1 MLYFER
7 WRQSKK
13 LPEIG
18 ETLYLIPIRYWEPDD
33 YKPIKFIV
41 KKASITDGRLSLYG
55 EMEAGSYQPTA
66 EDMYSSVDID
76 GEWYYSYEN
85 ARKAQ
90 LLLAQLYEI
99 IGSDDNHYH
108 VDKVLKDMEF

>member
-13 LPEIG
+13 LPVTG
-18 ETLYLIPIRYWEPDD
+18 ETIYLIPIRYWEPDD
-33 YKPIKFIV
+33 YDPIKFIV
-41 KKASITDGRLSLYG
+41 ERASIGEDGVLCLYG
-55 EMEAGSYQPTA
+55 DYGGEGT
-66 EDMYSSVDID
+66 MYASVDID

-90 LLLAQLYEI
+90 ILLKELYEI
-99 IGSDDNHYH
+99 IGSDDSHYH
-108 VDKVLKDMEF
+108 VDKVMKDMGL